1 MWNPHTRGIDRVS
14 VPGML
19 LRLPGASALLLLFL
33 LPAPA
38 AHQAGDAPLRV
49 SGVHVVFF
57 TPSRAER
64 DSIAQGEGLEID
76 DVIDDF
82 NLSAGIAAVFLSR
95 RGIPSEFT
103 ENRFVIVK
111 VGATLFRTIDR
122 KSIEDPTGMIL
133 TDGLHEPKI
142 VPGRGTDRDLI
153 LQIREYFHL
162 KEETEQ

>member
-1 MWNPHTRGIDRVS
+1 VTAPETHF
-14 VPGML
+14 
-19 LRLPGASALLLLFL
+19 RLFGAFPLLLFL
-33 LPAPA
+33 PSFLSARA
-38 AHQAGDAPLRV
+38 AGQTSDAPLRV

-64 DSIAQGEGLEID
+64 DSIAQAEGLEID

-82 NLSAGIAAVFLSR
+82 NLSAGVAAVFLGR

-103 ENRFVIVK
+103 ESRFVVVR
-111 VGATLFRTIDR
+111 VGANTFRTFDR
-122 KSIEDPTGMIL
+122 RAIEDPTGMIL
-133 TDGLHEPKI
+133 TDGVHEPKI

-162 KEETEQ
+162 KEENER